1 MARIQQA
8 SDRSLTAKFVS
19 TGEGV
24 AATGRL
30 TSRLRNA
37 MVFTFTS
44 LKRLLYVG
52 FATAEMQAMVNLN
65 SILFFYFT
73 SYWRCCK

>member
-19 TGEGV
+19 TGEVV
-24 AATGRL
+24 AATGTL

-37 MVFTFTS
+37 MVSTFTS
-44 LKRLLYVG
+44 LKGHPYVG
-52 FATAEMQAMVNLN
+52 FAIAEMLDMVNLN
-65 SILFFYFT
+65 
-73 SYWRCCK
+73 